1 MQSPVADA
9 FPPRPIALPKFLP
22 TSGSNQ
28 RNQSHPHPSGPQ
40 SHHSTPHHLRPDK
53 SGRTST
59 IREIWYR
66 QPTALPHTRSSQ
78 HNFPH
83 LCSVSYHSPPL
94 RPQLTKF
101 SWVSFPPR
109 QRRHHYHAPSIHEH
123 ITKTP
128 ITFSAPTHPPSF
140 ITPFHPRI
148 PQPGRKIMDTITQY
162 LRWSAPAIS
171 FYP

>member
-9 FPPRPIALPKFLP
+9 FPPRPIALPKIPANLREQP
-22 TSGSNQ
+22 T
-28 RNQSHPHPSGPQ
+28 QSVASPPIRAPKPPFNSTSPSPRQKRPHQ
-40 SHHSTPHHLRPDK
+40 HHSGNLVSATHGFTPY
-53 SGRTST
+53 T
-59 IREIWYR
+59 E
-66 QPTALPHTRSSQ
+66 QPTY
-78 HNFPH
+78 FPH
-83 LCSVSYHSPPL
+83 LRSVSRHSPPL

-148 PQPGRKIMDTITQY
+148 PQPGRKIMDTIAQY